1 MHTGVVEIRI
11 TINSGQRSHILENF
25 QARVI
30 YCAFSESCEG
40 SVWVFLKWK
49 KMDIIFF
56 LFLNFCNVFISA
68 TQQCKSAIIIHTS
81 LLAQISLRSPNSI
94 PPSHHRGPDWAL

>member
-11 TINSGQRSHILENF
+11 TINSGQRDHILETF

-49 KMDIIFF
+49 KWIF
-56 LFLNFCNVFISA
+56 LFVCF
-68 TQQCKSAIIIHTS
+68 
-81 LLAQISLRSPNSI
+81 
-94 PPSHHRGPDWAL
+94 

>member
-1 MHTGVVEIRI
+1 MHTGVVEKRI
-11 TINSGQRSHILENF
+11 TINSGQRDRILETF

-49 KMDIIFF
+49 KWIF
-56 LFLNFCNVFISA
+56 LFVCF
-68 TQQCKSAIIIHTS
+68 
-81 LLAQISLRSPNSI
+81 
-94 PPSHHRGPDWAL
+94 